1 MEIDDI
7 FSNDDLKDL
16 LQEYEEAVKDEEVQ
30 DEEIKASEKRYQ
42 QIIKKHK
49 ED

>member
-16 LQEYEEAVKDEEVQ
+16 LEEYEEAVKDEEVQ
-30 DEEIKASEKRYQ
+30 DKEIKASEKRYKD
-42 QIIKKHK
+42 IIKKHR
-49 ED
+49 EE